1 MIALEI
7 FRMRIGL
14 HYSRQVK
21 VKGIE
26 HINFFEFL
34 IIMSLL
40 FISGIERNP
49 GPASTAS
56 SSSSSSST
64 TFEEKIIKEKFS
76 VVHYNVQSITN
87 KLDLIETEF
96 RNFDVICLT
105 ETWLD
110 IRTSDDL
117 LDFKDF
123 KLYRRD
129 RIGDSHGGIC
139 VYVRNNIYSCRR
151 NDLELPDI
159 ECVWIEVKT
168 HNIKQLIGTF
178 YRPPNSSNNV
188 ISTIEDSIGL
198 AFDTNIKNILI
209 TGDFNLD
216 ILKQVSNK
224 KVIDLCQHYNLEQLI
239 NEPTNFT
246 ETSSTIIDLFL
257 TANKNNVLLCGVGDP
272 FLDQN
277 VRYHCPIYCV
287 FKFNN
292 VQTPVYTRKIYLY
305 DRGNYQS
312 ISDELSETDW
322 NKIKNNDIDIYAN
335 NLTEHIL
342 ALADKHIPNK
352 TIKIRKSDPSWLT
365 NNIKRLIRK
374 KKRLYDKYK
383 KTNNMTD
390 FENYKHIRNQVTN
403 EIRKSKSA
411 ELENLSEKLKDT
423 NIRPNSWWKTL
434 KYFIKPD
441 QNSTIPPLNRDG
453 VIYCND
459 SEKSNILN
467 AYFVEQTIIEEDNAT
482 LPPTLPLPTHKL
494 DSISVTP
501 DEVQLT
507 LNSLQLGKA
516 AGPDSINNR
525 LLKELAQPLS
535 FPLSDIFNYS
545 LSTGK
550 LPSIWKL

>member
-49 GPASTAS
+49 GPAST
-56 SSSSSSST
+56 SSSSSST
-64 TFEEKIIKEKFS
+64 TFEEKVIKDKFS
-76 VVHYNVQSITN
+76 VVHYNVQSIMN

-287 FKFNN
+287 FKFNK

-342 ALADKHIPNK
+342 DLADKHIPNK

-501 DEVQLT
+501 DE
-507 LNSLQLGKA
+507 
-516 AGPDSINNR
+516 
-525 LLKELAQPLS
+525 
-535 FPLSDIFNYS
+535 
-545 LSTGK
+545 
-550 LPSIWKL
+550 